1 MNFSV
6 KQKQSHRKLMVSK
19 GEMGWGSLELADMD
33 YSI

>member
-19 GEMGWGSLELADMD
+19 GEWGGGNLGLADIA